1 MQRDKGNAARRL
13 RSAPAAPLLLALAAV
28 LPAAAPVSAQVEAR
42 TPISVVG
49 PASVFPFAVAA
60 GERFSLETGNE
71 MPVVEPVGTDA
82 GMALFCAGNGA
93 RHPDIVLAA
102 GRLERRD
109 FGACGR
115 GGVSMS
121 ELRLGYQAVALAQN
135 PGPAPLFLTRQ
146 QLFLAL
152 AREVPVNGR
161 LVANPYRL
169 WSDID
174 FALPVKPIEIF
185 GPPPGSPLRDSLVA
199 LLMAPAAAQVPALRG
214 RPVDAFRSDGVF
226 VELAEDQAETRAQ
239 LLRRPDAIGLFGFN
253 YLAANATG
261 VHSVPI
267 DGVPPSQASI
277 ADGSYALARPLQLY
291 VKRAHATAIPGLRD
305 YLAEMLSPA
314 AGGAGGYLILRGLV
328 PMPPAEAEAQR
339 AAARSL
345 PPL

>member
-1 MQRDKGNAARRL
+1 MQSDRNSGTKRR
-13 RSAPAAPLLLALAAV
+13 RVAVSGLALLILGAIAPGQAV
-28 LPAAAPVSAQVEAR
+28 GQVEAR
-42 TPISVVG
+42 APISVVG

-60 GERFSLETGNE
+60 GERFSLATGSE
-71 MPVVEPVGTDA
+71 MPVVEPVGMEA
-82 GMALFCAGNGA
+82 GLALFCAGNGP
-93 RHPDIVLAA
+93 RLPDIALAE
-102 GRLERRD
+102 GGLERRD
-109 FGACGR
+109 LGACGR
-115 GGVSMS
+115 NGVGVS

-152 AREVPVNGR
+152 AREVPLNGR

-174 FALPVKPIEIF
+174 FSLPVKPIEVL
-185 GPPPGSPLRDSLVA
+185 GPPHGSPLRDNLVA
-199 LLMAPAAAQVPALRG
+199 LLMAPAAAQFPGLRG
-214 RPVDAFRSDGVF
+214 RPADAFRTDGAF
-226 VELAEDQAETRAQ
+226 LELGEDQSETRAQ
-239 LLRRPDAIGLFGFN
+239 LVRRPDALGIFGFN

-267 DGVPPSQASI
+267 DGIAPSQASI

-291 VKRAHATAIPGLRD
+291 VKRAHATATPGLKA
-305 YLAEMLSPA
+305 YLDEILSAA
-314 AGGAGGYLILRGLV
+314 AGGPGGYLTARGLV

>member
-1 MQRDKGNAARRL
+1 MQHDGKSGITRRRAAA
-13 RSAPAAPLLLALAAV
+13 SGLALLMLGAIAPGQAAG
-28 LPAAAPVSAQVEAR
+28 QVEAR

-60 GERFSLETGNE
+60 GERFSLATGNE
-71 MPVVEPVGTDA
+71 MPVVEPVGA
-82 GMALFCAGNGA
+82 EAAVALFCAGNGA

-152 AREVPVNGR
+152 AREVPLDGR

-174 FALPVKPIEIF
+174 FALPVKPIEIL
-185 GPPPGSPLRDSLVA
+185 GPPPGSPLRDNLVA
-199 LLMAPAAAQVPALRG
+199 LLMAPAAAQIPALRG
-214 RPVDAFRSDGVF
+214 RPADAFRSDGVF
-226 VELAEDQAETRAQ
+226 VELAENQAETRAQ
-239 LLRRPDAIGLFGFN
+239 LARRPDAIGIFGFN
-253 YLAANATG
+253 YLAANAAG

-291 VKRAHATAIPGLRD
+291 VKRAHATAIPGLMA
-305 YLAEMLSPA
+305 YLDEMLSAA
-314 AGGAGGYLILRGLV
+314 AGGPGGYLTARGLV